1 MTTLAKTSPLYT
13 PLCERLNIDVPIILA
28 GMGTASGPDLSAAVS
43 NAGGLGVLGCT
54 GQAPEE
60 MRENIRKTKALT
72 DRPFGVDIILPVQMG
87 HDPVT
92 WAEILTKIPEE
103 HKEYVRQL
111 QKELGIDEITPEQAQ
126 KYFAGRPALGTGVDE
141 QIDVI
146 LDEKVAVFA
155 SGLGSPGFMVER
167 AHAQGMA
174 VMSVVG
180 TVRAAQK
187 CVGDGVDVIVA
198 QGYDGGGHTGQ
209 IGTFVLIPQIVDA
222 VSPVPVVGA
231 GGVSDGR
238 GLAAAIVFGCQAVWV
253 GTRFLATNEANIP
266 EWKKQGIVDAK
277 DRSTL
282 ITRSYTGKPCRVIK
296 NSWTDAWEKAPLEPL
311 PMPLQ
316 PALVRPVVEIDG
328 EKHRLG
334 ANLAGQGS
342 GLVKAIQSADEV
354 VRELVEDAEEI
365 FDRVASKS
373 LEDSR
378 P

>member
-1 MTTLAKTSPLYT
+1 MTTLTKTSPLRT
-13 PLCERLNIDVPIILA
+13 PLCDRLNIDVPIILA
-28 GMGTASGPDLSAAVS
+28 GMGVASGPDLTAAVS

-54 GQAPEE
+54 GQVPEE
-60 MRENIRKTKALT
+60 MRENIRKTRELT
-72 DRPFGVDIILPVQMG
+72 DRPFGVDVILPAQMG
-87 HDPVT
+87 HEPVT

-103 HKEYVRQL
+103 HQEYVKHL
-111 QKELGIDEITPEQAQ
+111 QKELGIQEVTPDQVAQ
-126 KYFAGRPALGTGVDE
+126 YFAGRPALGTGIDE
-141 QIDVI
+141 QIEVI

-167 AHAQGMA
+167 AHAQGML

-187 CVGDGVDVIVA
+187 VVGDGADVVVA

-238 GLAAAIVFGCQAVWV
+238 GLAAALVFGCQAVWV
-253 GTRFLATNEANIP
+253 GTRFLATKEANIP

-296 NSWTDAWEKAPLEPL
+296 NRWTEAWENAPVEPL

-316 PALVRPVVEIDG
+316 PALVRPIVEIDG
-328 EKHRLG
+328 ETHRLG

-342 GLVKAIQSADEV
+342 GLVKEIVTAAEV
-354 VRELVEDAEEI
+354 VREFVEDAEEI
-365 FDRVASKS
+365 LSRVSSK
-373 LEDSR
+373 DG
-378 P
+378 